1 MIYASAANTP
11 ARLGI
16 GSTDQILKVSGGV
29 PVWATPASAS
39 PASATATV
47 SSEQSTTSTSFT
59 DLATAGPAV
68 TLTTGTKALVIVS
81 ARIRLQGGYG
91 DNAYMGY
98 AVSGASTV
106 AAAQATS
113 LSNSIDNSSYYSKVR
128 ASAATITTLTAGS
141 NTFTAKYSTDGNTG
155 YYTDRQIIVIDL
167 GS

>member
-39 PASATATV
+39 PASASATV
-47 SSEQSTTSTSFT
+47 ATSQGTTSSGYT

-68 TLTTGTKALVIVS
+68 TLTTGTKVLVIISAFMYNNVS
-81 ARIRLQGGYG
+81 DGRVYMDFGISGATTRSATDSTALGHWSTIANGPRIRH
-91 DNAYMGY
+91 
-98 AVSGASTV
+98 SSASFVTV
-106 AAAQATS
+106 
-113 LSNSIDNSSYYSKVR
+113 
-128 ASAATITTLTAGS
+128 TAGS
-141 NTFTAKYSTDGNTG
+141 NTFTAKYRRDYDGTATFENREIT
-155 YYTDRQIIVIDL
+155 VIDL